1 MSSRMTVTV
10 DCPRCGKAHPYEV
23 WRSINTVLDPKMR
36 AAVRDLSAFL
46 FTCPSCGERT
56 YVDYG
61 FLYHQMEDRLMVH
74 YADSEKDFE
83 EACAAHAG
91 DMARDMRG
99 DGYLVRVVRTQ
110 SELLEK
116 LAIFDRG
123 LDDRAV
129 EVYKVFILASYQ
141 RENPGKG
148 AVDTLYCSEGGE
160 DYVQVLDGA
169 RPAAV
174 ARMPREAYDTV
185 CREYLGALPGVRE
198 AGPVIDRQWALETM
212 GLA

>member
-1 MSSRMTVTV
+1 MSKRTTVSV

-23 WRSINTVLDPKMR
+23 WRSVNTVLDPKMR

-74 YADSEKDFE
+74 YADSEERFE
-83 EACAAHAG
+83 EACAAYAG
-91 DMARDMRG
+91 GMVRDMRG
-99 DGYLVRVVRTQ
+99 DGYLVRVVRTL

-129 EVYKVFILASYQ
+129 EVYKVFILASHQ
-141 RENPGKG
+141 RENPGCG
-148 AVDTLYCSEGGE
+148 AVDTLCFSEGDE
-160 DYVQVLDGA
+160 DYVGVLDGA
-169 RPAAV
+169 HRGGGEDAP
-174 ARMPREAYDTV
+174 
-185 CREYLGALPGVRE
+185 
-198 AGPVIDRQWALETM
+198 
-212 GLA
+212 

>member
-123 LDDRAV
+123 LD
-129 EVYKVFILASYQ
+129 
-141 RENPGKG
+141 
-148 AVDTLYCSEGGE
+148 
-160 DYVQVLDGA
+160 GA
-169 RPAAV
+169 RTAAV
-174 ARMPREAYDTV
+174 ARMPRETYDTV
-185 CREYLGALPGVRE
+185 CRECLGALPDIRE
-198 AGPVIDRQWALETM
+198 DGPVIDRQWALEAV

>member
-1 MSSRMTVTV
+1 MTVTV

-148 AVDTLYCSEGGE
+148 AVDTLYFSEGGE